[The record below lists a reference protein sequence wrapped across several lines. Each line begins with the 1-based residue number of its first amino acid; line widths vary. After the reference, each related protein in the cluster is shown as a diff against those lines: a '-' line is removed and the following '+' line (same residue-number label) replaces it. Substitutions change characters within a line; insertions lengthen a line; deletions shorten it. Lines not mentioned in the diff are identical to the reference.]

1 MAVLRPDAEPALT
14 GRSPAG
20 PGAVASVSGMWR
32 IVGALVVLFV
42 VLSILGLV
50 LRALRWLLGVA
61 VVIAIVAAVLGSIG
75 RSRR

>member
-1 MAVLRPDAEPALT
+1 
-14 GRSPAG
+14 
-20 PGAVASVSGMWR
+20 MWR

>member
-1 MAVLRPDAEPALT
+1 M
-14 GRSPAG
+14 
-20 PGAVASVSGMWR
+20 VASVSGMWR